1 MKEKKVLFALTTD
14 SDVRIENSI
23 LAKYKQLYGK
33 SFNYKKEYY
42 NQGILQAF
50 YENSDEQ
57 FDILV
62 LNELLETEP
71 FNLKF
76 LDLLKE
82 AGPNTRIIIVL
93 GDTPNLEKTTKTLF
107 KKGYYDC
114 IFIKDLRVPD
124 VAELIER
131 PRNREEAQEYYGIED
146 DVSNNYIIEP
156 EMLNHS
162 LGVFY
167 EADSNNICE
176 LYQLAKASYS
186 KEQLIYLF
194 EQLPSSVINLMNN
207 NDCDIYNYLKI
218 EKIDKKDKSYE
229 VKDEKS
235 NSMIKTKEK
244 AHKKKKGFLES
255 IFRRNKSYEGIE
267 NKINKDTIEKSKKNV
282 AIGTIDSNEE
292 NIIETIDSDEEDN
305 IKEDVVET
313 IDSDK
318 EDNGKKDI
326 IETIDSDEKDNIKED
341 IIGTIDSDE
350 EDNIKED
357 VIETIDSDEEK
368 YIFTMENYDDIEVV
382 YENESSNIIDKK
394 ELNIS
399 NLQEEEEKLK
409 KNLEDKLQ
417 EEKNKIHI
425 ENEEKLSDFK
435 NKLELDKKKEI
446 EAIKIKLEEENVKKL
461 EEERSK
467 LISKNAEALKLVQE
481 SERRKEQSRL
491 DREKNKKL
499 KQYKQELEILA
510 TNKIKEHEDRLEK
523 KYLDELSQEK
533 VRLEDEYSQKE
544 IELKKLL
551 QKETNAK
558 IQSLEENYNKEIEK
572 YKKML
577 DDEKKKS
584 LGADEYKK
592 KLEEEKF
599 NAIALETKKIHE
611 ENAKLIEEEKLKI
624 AQIEEENKRKLAEEK
639 QRIEEENKRKL
650 EEERA
655 KLKQFELEQ
664 KRIQEE
670 RLKALR
676 LSEEKQRI
684 EEENKRK
691 LEEEKAKVKQ
701 FELEQKKIQE
711 EKERLIEEER
721 LKALRLSEEKQRI
734 EEENKRKLE
743 EEKAKVKQFELEQK
757 RIQEEKERL
766 IEEERLKALRLSEEK
781 KHIEEENK
789 RLLEE
794 KTKQEALLEVQ
805 NEKYKALSK
814 EKEVI
819 KEVEVVK
826 EIPKY
831 IEKTVEVPV
840 EKIVERQIEIFKSVT
855 PTIDYKKVVAFV
867 GGSANVGT
875 TTIIELVAKFLSENC
890 KKKVSIIDLSN
901 NRDFFEK
908 HIFSSNLRWEPYQ
921 YVLNGEDR
929 PYKIN
934 SKCNLYTSSPTG
946 EYLNLEYL
954 NILRILD
961 LAKSNSEIVLIDV
974 DMNVDKIGMIY
985 HLIDQL
991 NIVISQE
998 LLNAKECST
1007 KFDNLIKRGVLINH
1021 TKKLQFIINKYM
1033 ESKKTFKTS
1042 TVVNSYIE
1050 VIDNHMDSN
1059 ENRKLIDVSDCS
1071 IVTIPF
1077 NQEILI
1083 NSYELAKVTINK
1095 DIFEDIKKL
1104 SFRVYPMQESD
1115 KNIKR
1120 KGLFT
1125 KLKL

>member
-357 VIETIDSDEEK
+357 IIETIDSDEEDNIKEDVIETIDSDEEK

-664 KRIQEE
+664 KRIQ
-670 RLKALR
+670 
-676 LSEEKQRI
+676 
-684 EEENKRK
+684 
-691 LEEEKAKVKQ
+691 
-701 FELEQKKIQE
+701 
-711 EKERLIEEER
+711 EER

>member
-50 YENSDEQ
+50 HENSDEQ

-194 EQLPSSVINLMNN
+194 EQLPTSVINLMNN

-341 IIGTIDSDE
+341 IIGTIDSDEEDNIKEDIIETIDSDE

-664 KRIQEE
+664 KR
-670 RLKALR
+670 
-676 LSEEKQRI
+676 
-684 EEENKRK
+684 
-691 LEEEKAKVKQ
+691 
-701 FELEQKKIQE
+701 IQE